1 MLKNIAIPLMLAA
14 SEAEAQKKPTQ
25 REVQEAIEGDLRK
38 KFDGLIAS
46 EAACTKDTDDTA
58 TTNIATLSGTV
69 DTKQA
74 EVDRLEGLIDAA
86 TKEPVV
92 TTDDDGN
99 ETETEAGGAWFVAN
113 KNRNEAVAAALALEA
128 EADIAGKLN
137 DVDSTA
143 DLERAAA
150 QAYLVA

>member
-1 MLKNIAIPLMLAA
+1 
-14 SEAEAQKKPTQ
+14 
-25 REVQEAIEGDLRK
+25 
-38 KFDGLIAS
+38 
-46 EAACTKDTDDTA
+46 
-58 TTNIATLSGTV
+58 LSGTV